1 MEDATR
7 TYLGN
12 TSETYKRPKQT
23 STMEFFCENSEPLFE
38 KKLEKQPWIALVSL
52 NSYLPTG
59 KW

>member
-1 MEDATR
+1 
-7 TYLGN
+7 
-12 TSETYKRPKQT
+12 
-23 STMEFFCENSEPLFE
+23 MEFFYENSEPLFE